1 MPIIRPHAAQFYKRR
16 ISSVTFT
23 SAHLY
28 GNVYILVS
36 GARTLADSSNFR
48 LLGEQTAEFTKMWYS
63 LPWTPMYRRAK
74 CDAASFILG
83 GKIRNRTN
91 TQIHTQNK
99 QTVNDISTPC
109 LSAYVDNKCYTYL
122 RKQTIPIASIASQ
135 IPTAS
140 VTMITNDMP
149 ATLYIHFYSPFM
161 VGKRNI
167 QKWTNRQIDSRRRL
181 TFYNQFYLISNS
193 RYKTLKT
200 PRENVLLYQW
210 TNYFGR
216 VNVMA

>member
-1 MPIIRPHAAQFYKRR
+1 
-16 ISSVTFT
+16 
-23 SAHLY
+23 
-28 GNVYILVS
+28 
-36 GARTLADSSNFR
+36 
-48 LLGEQTAEFTKMWYS
+48 
-63 LPWTPMYRRAK
+63 MYRRAK

-167 QKWTNRQIDSRRRL
+167 QK
-181 TFYNQFYLISNS
+181 
-193 RYKTLKT
+193 
-200 PRENVLLYQW
+200 
-210 TNYFGR
+210 
-216 VNVMA
+216 